1 MITSGR
7 RADELPVG
15 FKRHLRVEAVEG
27 DAVYLLS
34 ERGTTALQGREVQ
47 ELAALLDGTRT
58 LTGVLE
64 EAARSLPS
72 DAAARMIAELA
83 RADLIGY
90 HDPAVDAG
98 AEAYWELSGLRGGTA
113 AASLLTTP
121 VEVIALGRVDA
132 AAARAQCAAA
142 GLRTVEPEEPE
153 DPENSEDPA
162 RQDDPEWPAARRGTA
177 APARQ
182 DDPEWPAAHGATA
195 AGFSLVLCDDY
206 LDPRLAEIDA
216 RHRAAGRAWL
226 LAKPCGTETWVGPV
240 FGDDPEKACWECL
253 AHRLRGHRTSMAPVL
268 HALGLSGTLPLP
280 EASLA
285 TVRAMGLHTAVLEAE
300 KWVAGLRYEGQRAL
314 CTLDT
319 RTLRTRQH
327 PVARRPQ
334 CGTCG
339 DPGLVA
345 ETVRRPFVVR
355 SGPATHV
362 VGGNHRAHSAE
373 TVLARYRNLAD
384 PVTGIVAELRP
395 AADCPEGL
403 HRYVSGRNLALGDTR
418 SLAGLRGGLRA
429 QSGGKGTTA
438 QEAEVG
444 ALCEALERYCGTRQ
458 GDEPVLRD
466 TLTGLGAAALHPNA
480 CQLFDDRQFRDR
492 EAWNAR
498 HAGFQHVPPPF
509 DPAAPTEW
517 SPVWSLT
524 RGAHRYLPTSML
536 YFGAGPRGVPRA
548 PWADSNGNAA
558 GSSPEDAVLQG
569 FLELVERDAVAL
581 WWYNRT
587 RQPAVDLDAFDE
599 PWLARARRAYAVSGR
614 DLWVLDLTADLGIP
628 VMAALS
634 RRTDGGPEAVSF
646 GFGAHFD
653 PRLALRRAVTELA
666 QLLPPKSGSAAIRTM
681 DRDLLDWWHTGTIE
695 NQPYLCPDPAETPH
709 IPEHWEYTPRGN
721 LRDDIEAAHA
731 LTRAHG
737 MELLVLD
744 QTRPDVGLPVVKVI
758 VPGMRHFWARFAPGR
773 LYDTPV
779 RLGRRD
785 RPARYEELNPI
796 PLFV

>member
-1 MITSGR
+1 MITSGH

-15 FKRHLRVEAVEG
+15 FKRHLRVEAIAG

-72 DAAARMIAELA
+72 DTAARMIAELA

-98 AEAYWELSGLRGGTA
+98 AEGYWELSGLRGGSA
-113 AASLLTTP
+113 AASLQTTP
-121 VEVIALGRVDA
+121 VEVIALGRIDA
-132 AAARAQCAAA
+132 SAARAECAAA
-142 GLRTVEPEEPE
+142 GLRTVEPEDPE
-153 DPENSEDPA
+153 DSEDPA
-162 RQDDPEWPAARRGTA
+162 RQEDPEWPAGRAGTA
-177 APARQ
+177 AA
-182 DDPEWPAAHGATA
+182 
-195 AGFSLVLCDDY
+195 FSLVLCDDY
-206 LDPRLAEIDA
+206 LDPRLAAVDA

-226 LAKPCGTETWVGPV
+226 LAKPCGAETWVGPV
-240 FGDDPEKACWECL
+240 FGDPNGACWECL

-268 HALGLSGTLPLP
+268 HALGLSGTVPVP

-300 KWVAGLRYEGQRAL
+300 KWVAGLRYEGQRAI
-314 CTLDT
+314 CVLDT

-334 CGTCG
+334 CGACG

-345 ETVRRPFVVR
+345 ETVRRPFTVR
-355 SGPATHV
+355 SSPRTHV

-373 TVLARYRNLAD
+373 TVLARYRHLAD

-403 HRYVSGRNLALGDTR
+403 HRYVAGRNLALGDTH
-418 SLAGLRGGLRA
+418 SLAGLRGGLRS
-429 QSGGKGTTA
+429 QSGGKGTTP

-458 GDEPVLRD
+458 GDEPVVRD

-480 CQLFDDRQFRDR
+480 CQLFADRQFRER
-492 EAWNAR
+492 EAWNNRHAR

-509 DPAAPTEW
+509 DPAAPAEW
-517 SPVWSLT
+517 TPVWSLT
-524 RGAHRYLPTSML
+524 QGTHRYLPTSML
-536 YFGAGPRGVPRA
+536 YFGAGPGGVPTA

-569 FLELVERDAVAL
+569 LLELVERDAVAL

-599 PWLARARRAYAVSGR
+599 PWLARARRAYAEAGR
-614 DLWVLDLTADLGIP
+614 ELWVLDLTADFGIP

-634 RRTDGGPEAVSF
+634 RRTRGGPEAVSF

-666 QLLPPKSGSAAIRTM
+666 QLLPPKSDSSAIRAM
-681 DRDLLDWWHTGTIE
+681 DRALLDWWHTGTIE
-695 NQPYLCPDPAETPH
+695 NQPYLCPDPAESPR
-709 IPEHWEYTPRGN
+709 IPDHWTYTPRGN

-731 LTRAHG
+731 LVRAHG
-737 MELLVLD
+737 MDLLVLD

-779 RLGRRD
+779 RLGRRT

-796 PLFV
+796 PLFI